1 MVKLDCN
8 VIFKG
13 RTLVT
18 VSEEPQISTWGMHEK
33 TILEAPL
40 YLGQSQIETG
50 EIGAFTFINLR
61 SVHHSTTNCVVECQ
75 SIGRFCMFAHSIN
88 IGFGG
93 HPIDFL
99 SSHVIFKYD
108 NKAKYAHDFM
118 RILNDK
124 SEKDIREKYL
134 QRCHVPLP
142 VIGNDVWVG
151 YGVTILNGVNVG
163 DGAIIAAGSVVT
175 KDVPPYSIV
184 GGNPAKVIRLRFSEN
199 EIESLRKLE
208 WWKYG
213 PDILHGID
221 LSCIK
226 TALPNLIERVESGE
240 YAFYNPPKV
249 IIDNKSKEISII
261 E

>member
-1 MVKLDCN
+1 MFELTNNIVNKS
-8 VIFKG
+8 

-18 VSEEPQISTWGMHEK
+18 VSERPQLQTWGMHEE
-33 TILEAPL
+33 TVIEAPV

-50 EIGAFTFINLR
+50 KIGAFTFINLR
-61 SVHHSTTNCVVECQ
+61 SVHHSTTNCVIECK

-108 NKAKYAHDFM
+108 KKSKYAHDFM
-118 RILNDK
+118 QISGDE
-124 SEKDIREKYL
+124 SERNMHEKYV

-142 VIGNDVWVG
+142 VIGNDVWIG
-151 YGVTILNGVNVG
+151 FGVTILNGVTVG

-175 KDVPPYSIV
+175 KDVPAYSIV
-184 GGNPAKVIRLRFSEN
+184 GGNPAKVIRLRFSDN
-199 EIESLRKLE
+199 EVETLKKLE

-213 PDILHGID
+213 PDILRGID
-221 LSCIK
+221 LSNIK
-226 TALPNLIERVESGE
+226 TALPQLSERVESGK
-240 YAFYNPPKV
+240 YGLYDSPKV
-249 IIDNKSKEISII
+249 ILKKSKKICITD
-261 E
+261 